1 MSKIN
6 LIRNIG
12 ILIVSAA
19 CFVACTPEE
28 YAPCSIPNTTSHK
41 AACAPMGDSRTATC
55 VADYVF
61 DCDSLMCG
69 IYNSSAPF
77 CTQRCIPTKAECEAN
92 ATDKAKC
99 TNEGSNGVSY
109 LKCPEGK
116 ECVNVCPD
124 GAACVEWT
132 PGTGGFFCLP
142 NDKRGVGNYTPPT
155 PPTNDNDN
163 NNSGNEGNDNTD
175 NNNGDNTGNEG
186 DNTGSEG
193 GDNTGSE
200 GGDDAGNEDG
210 NTGSEGG
217 DDAGNEGGDDA
228 GNEGGDNTG
237 DNPGSDAGDET
248 TPDDS
253 SSDA

>member
-116 ECVNVCPD
+116 DCVNVCPD

-142 NDKRGVGNYTPPT
+142 NDKRGLGNYTPTT
-155 PPTNDNDN
+155 PPANDNDD
-163 NNSGNEGNDNTD
+163 NNSGNEGD
-175 NNNGDNTGNEG
+175 

-200 GGDDAGNEDG
+200 GGD
-210 NTGSEGG
+210 NTGS
-217 DDAGNEGGDDA
+217 
-228 GNEGGDNTG
+228 EGGDNTG